1 MVCRRG
7 VIMEMILDYIVEF
20 MQFLYPYLLAIMPAL
35 TAMGTCAAAV
45 VFICKQFKGLRKDVA
60 DKTDLRE
67 ARAEMKQIISED
79 RMLKRRLDKL
89 IELESKV
96 KNYDTN
102 KEI

>member
-1 MVCRRG
+1 
-7 VIMEMILDYIVEF
+7 MEVVLDYIVEF
-20 MQFLYPYLLAIMPAL
+20 MNFIYPYLLAIMPAL

-45 VFICKQFKGLRKDVA
+45 VFICKQFKGLRQDVA

-96 KNYDTN
+96 KNYDTD

>member
-1 MVCRRG
+1 
-7 VIMEMILDYIVEF
+7 MEMILDYIVEF

-45 VFICKQFKGLRKDVA
+45 VFICKQFKGLRKDVS